1 MSEEH
6 DFAWRYLPGYR
17 KQLYGASRLVWLTR
31 LGVSAWVPI
40 LDVTPAELS
49 IMVAFAKAAESKKK
63 RQLDRFIASK
73 KKRR

>member
-31 LGVSAWVPI
+31 LGVSAWVP
-40 LDVTPAELS
+40 LSDVTLAELS
-49 IMVAFAKAAESKKK
+49 IMVAFAKAAESRKKSAADYW
-63 RQLDRFIASK
+63 LK